1 MGNPKANG
9 ENRRDKK
16 RIDGRFFALPID
28 TLQSAA
34 YRSLSHT
41 ARSLLIDIAS
51 QYMGENNGRLRASM
65 KSLRALGWKSA
76 DVVAR
81 AKKELLQ
88 AELIY
93 ETVMGCRPNKASWY
107 AVTWAD
113 LDMHPGF
120 DPDVHRGFK
129 RGAYRTAE
137 IRPVSPPRGA
147 ARQEIAPS
155 DGKMK
160 VRPAPSGGAIRPRST
175 NTLVRLTDTI

>member
-9 ENRRDKK
+9 ERRRDEK
-16 RIDGRFFALPID
+16 RIEGKFCALPLD
-28 TLQSAA
+28 TLKSAA

-51 QYMGENNGRLRASM
+51 QYMGANNGRLRASM
-65 KSLRALGWKSA
+65 KSLRPMGWRSA
-76 DVVAR
+76 DVIAR

-93 ETVMGCRPNKASWY
+93 ETVMGSRPNKASWY

-137 IRPVSPPRGA
+137 ILPVCPPRGA
-147 ARQEIAPS
+147 ARQKIAPS
-155 DGKMK
+155 DGKTE
-160 VRPAPSGGAIRPRST
+160 VRPAPSDGAIRPFLAES
-175 NTLVRLTDTI
+175 LVRQTETI